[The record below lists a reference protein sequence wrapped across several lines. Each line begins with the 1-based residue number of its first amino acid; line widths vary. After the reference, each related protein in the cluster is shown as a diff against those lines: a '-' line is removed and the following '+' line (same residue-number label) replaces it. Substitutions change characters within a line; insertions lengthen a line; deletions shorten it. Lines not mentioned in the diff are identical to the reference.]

1 MAKNR
6 LLNWKKPYFKSAKKS
21 DDERRGITDNR

>member
-6 LLNWKKPYFKSAKKS
+6 LLNWKKPYFKCAKKS
-21 DDERRGITDNR
+21 DDEKRRITDNR